1 MSLLLAEAYVVVRL
15 AAIGI
20 VVRRISGQAS
30 PLAAIWSGFALA
42 GIGVV
47 IAALE
52 VMLTH
57 SSQPRTLIGDGS
69 ELRVLPRTPRL
80 G

>member
-1 MSLLLAEAYVVVRL
+1 MSLLLAEAYVVMRL
-15 AAIGI
+15 AAMGI

-30 PLAAIWSGFALA
+30 PLAALWSGFALA

-57 SSQPRTLIGDGS
+57 
-69 ELRVLPRTPRL
+69 
-80 G
+80 

>member
-1 MSLLLAEAYVVVRL
+1 LSLLLAEAYVVMRL
-15 AAIGI
+15 AAMGI
-20 VVRRISGQAS
+20 VVRRISGQAA
-30 PLAAIWSGFALA
+30 LWSGFALA

-69 ELRVLPRTPRL
+69 ELRVLPRTLRL

>member
-1 MSLLLAEAYVVVRL
+1 LSLPLAEAYVVVRL
-15 AAIGI
+15 AAMGI

-47 IAALE
+47 IAVLE
-52 VMLTH
+52 AVLTH
-57 SSQPRTLIGDGS
+57 
-69 ELRVLPRTPRL
+69 
-80 G
+80 